1 MPTRRSY
8 PFAFLSRVSFTA
20 RSSCTGCIGLAWLV
34 LGVVGLSS
42 AGDDWPQFR
51 GPGGQGHADARELP
65 VEWSESKNVAWKTS
79 VPGKGW
85 SSPVIAGET
94 IWLTTALDAGQSLR
108 AVAIDRRSGSIA
120 HDIEVARP
128 ESPPKIND
136 KNSYASPT
144 PVIDDGRV
152 YVHFGTFGTA
162 CLDATTGRQLWR
174 NEELKLNHSEGPG
187 SSPVVHGDLLL
198 VNCDGIDAQY
208 VAAFDKHTGEVVW
221 KTPRS
226 GPFNDD
232 PQQRKAFSTPLV
244 IDVGGTSQ
252 LVSPG
257 AERVAAYD
265 PATGQELWHVNYD
278 GFSNVPRPL
287 FAHGL
292 LFVCTGYMRPQL
304 WAIRPGGEGDLT
316 ESAVV
321 WRCPKQAPAN
331 PSPILVGEELYMVSD
346 AGVLTCLDAQSGSE
360 HWQKRMGGNF
370 SASPLYADRRL
381 YLSSEEGTTHVV
393 EPGRK
398 FKPLASNQLDGRMM
412 ASPAAVG
419 RSLFLRTEEHLYRIE
434 TTPPTAAGG

>member
-1 MPTRRSY
+1 MN
-8 PFAFLSRVSFTA
+8 FTA
-20 RSSCTGCIGLAWLV
+20 RSSCLGFLGFAWL
-34 LGVVGLSS
+34 LLVGASVSS
-42 AGDDWPQFR
+42 ADDEWPQFR
-51 GPGGQGHADARELP
+51 GPDGQGHAVALGLP
-65 VEWSESKNVAWKTS
+65 VEWSESKNVAWKTPI
-79 VPGKGW
+79 PGKGW

-94 IWLTTALDAGQSLR
+94 IWLTTALDGGQSLR
-108 AVAIDRRSGSIA
+108 AVAIDRATGGIV
-120 HDIEVARP
+120 HEIEVARP

-136 KNSYASPT
+136 KNSFASPT

-162 CLDATTGRQLWR
+162 CLDAATGRQIWR

-198 VNCDGIDAQY
+198 VNCDGIDVQY
-208 VAAFDKHTGEVVW
+208 VAALDKLKGHVVW

-226 GPFNDD
+226 GPFKDD

-244 IDVGGTSQ
+244 IDVGGTAQ
-252 LVSPG
+252 VVSPG

-265 PATGQELWHVNYD
+265 PATGKELWHVNYD

-331 PSPILVGEELYMVSD
+331 PSPILVGDELFMVSD
-346 AGVLTCLDAQSGSE
+346 AGVLSCLDAMSGSE
-360 HWQKRMGGNF
+360 YWQKRMGGNF
-370 SASPLYADRRL
+370 SASILYADGRL
-381 YLSSEEGTTHVV
+381 FVSSEEGTTQVV
-393 EPGRK
+393 EPGRQ
-398 FKPLASNQLDGRMM
+398 FKLLASNQLGGRMM

-419 RSLFLRTEEHLYRIE
+419 RSLFLRTEGHLYRIE
-434 TTPPTAAGG
+434 TATPTAAGQ